1 MIPKNILFICSKL
14 IELRKIQ
21 HLFLIFLVLSF
32 SQCAK
37 KGRPDGGPM
46 DEDAPIFV
54 TANPPYETINFDK
67 KEINIYFNEY
77 IKLKDLNKQLI
88 ISPPL
93 NPENPPLISPQGTPS
108 KFINI
113 KILDTLKEN
122 STYIFDFGNSV
133 QDNNESNTL
142 ERFKYIFSTGNYID
156 SLSLSGNVKNAFIS
170 KSVEDIKLLLYRL
183 DSSYTDSAVY
193 NRKPD
198 YVTSSLDS
206 SNYQFTN
213 LRKGNYLLVAL
224 DDVRS
229 DYIFNPET
237 DKIGFLNDT
246 ITLPRDS
253 IINHTISIFKEE
265 LPYIFRRGKEI
276 RKGQLIFGYKG
287 KPKNLTVETLSAVPD
302 NFKTIIFPEK
312 GKDTLNLWHSL
323 IEKDSLIFKISDN
336 IISDTVTVKLRKKE
350 LDSLKVNEITGGIL
364 NLKDTLFFLTNNP
377 VVSIDTSRINFKL
390 SDSINF
396 PYEAFIS
403 KKENKIGFLFEKKY
417 KKSYK
422 INLYPNALTD
432 IFNTTND
439 TISSLFRTRGTED
452 YGEISVTIQNPKKI
466 PVIIQLTDINDAT
479 IVQET
484 CSENKNISFDLLI
497 PQKYKIRI
505 IYDSNQN
512 GIWDTGSYLEKKQPE
527 YVEYFPETQE
537 VRANW
542 LLPIVLTIKELK
554 D

>member
-1 MIPKNILFICSKL
+1 MFICSKL
-14 IELRKIQ
+14 FELRKIQ
-21 HLFLIFLVLSF
+21 HLFLVFLVFSF

-37 KGRPDGGPM
+37 KGRPDGGPK
-46 DEDAPIFV
+46 DEDAPLFV

-77 IKLKDLNKQLI
+77 IKLKDLRKQLI

-93 NPENPPLISPQGTPS
+93 NPANPSLISPQGSPS

-133 QDNNESNTL
+133 QDNNEANIL
-142 ERFKYIFSTGNYID
+142 ERFKYVFSTGSFID
-156 SLSLSGNVKNAFIS
+156 SLNLSGNVKNSFKS
-170 KSVEDIKLLLYRL
+170 ESVEDIKLLLYRL

-224 DDVRS
+224 NDERS
-229 DYIFNPET
+229 DYIFNPKA
-237 DKIGFLNDT
+237 DKIGFLKDT

-253 IINHTISIFKEE
+253 IIFDPISLFKEE
-265 LPYIFRRGKEI
+265 LPYVFRRGKEL
-276 RKGQLIFGYKG
+276 RKGQLIFGYQG
-287 KPKNLTVETLSAVPD
+287 KPKNLKIETLSPVPD
-302 NFKTIIFPEK
+302 NFQTIIFPEK

-323 IEKDSLIFKISDN
+323 IDKDSLVFKISN
-336 IISDTVTVKLRKKE
+336 NTVYDTVTVKLRKKE
-350 LDSLKVNEITGGIL
+350 LDSLKVNDITGGVL
-364 NLKDTLFFLTNNP
+364 NLKDTLFFTTNNP
-377 VVSIDTSRINFKL
+377 VVKIDTSRIVFKHT
-390 SDSINF
+390 DSISF
-396 PYEAFIS
+396 PYKTFIS
-403 KKENKIGFLFEKKY
+403 KKESKIGFLFEKKQKKPY
-417 KKSYK
+417 KV
-422 INLYPNALTD
+422 NLYPNALTD

-452 YGEISVTIQNPKKI
+452 YGEISITVQNSKNI
-466 PVIIQLTDINDAT
+466 PVIIQLTDNNDAT

-484 CSENKNISFDLLI
+484 SSKSKKISFDLLM
-497 PQKYKIRI
+497 PKKYKIRI

-512 GIWDTGSYLEKKQPE
+512 GIWDTGNYLDKRQPE
-527 YVEYFPETQE
+527 HVEYFPEVQE

-542 LLPIVLTIKELK
+542 LLPIVLNIKELQ
-554 D
+554 

>member
-37 KGRPDGGPM
+37 KGRPDGGPI

-133 QDNNESNTL
+133 QDNNEYNTL

-193 NRKPD
+193 NRNPD

-287 KPKNLTVETLSAVPD
+287 KPKNLTVETLSAVHD

-377 VVSIDTSRINFKL
+377 VVSIDTSRINFKQ
-390 SDSINF
+390 SDIINF

-527 YVEYFPETQE
+527 HVEYFPETQE
-537 VRANW
+537 VRANL
-542 LLPIVLTIKELK
+542 LLPIVLTIKEL
-554 D
+554 

>member
-37 KGRPDGGPM
+37 KGRPDGGPI

-377 VVSIDTSRINFKL
+377 VVSIDTSRINFKQ
-390 SDSINF
+390 SDCITF

-542 LLPIVLTIKELK
+542 LLPIVLTIKEL
-554 D
+554 